1 MVATGIRPI
10 AKRFLWAD
18 AVTIQTCL
26 NSNELLYGVN
36 NNFQDKLN
44 LCAKAGIIYTER
56 FGTGAK
62 QDKTGKGENMNG
74 VTEQKK
80 KVLIVDD
87 SEMNR
92 ALLVDMLGEEYE
104 VVEAEN
110 GMQAIEILQKFENE
124 FSIMLLDIV
133 MPGMNGF
140 EVLKLMN
147 QYHWIENIPVIM
159 ISSESGSIQVERA
172 YELGVTDFI
181 SRPFDALI
189 VRRRVVNTI
198 LLYAKQKKLLGLVEE
213 QIYEKQKQ
221 SNMMIDI
228 LSHIVEFRNGESG
241 PHVRHIH
248 VLTELFLRYL
258 VQITDKYP
266 VARTDINQIGMASAL
281 HDIGKMG
288 IPSEIVN
295 KPGRLTDEEFAVMK
309 THSIIGAQTVE
320 QLPYARDEEFVK
332 ISYEI
337 CRWHHE
343 RYDGRGYP
351 DGLKGDEIPIS
362 AQAVA
367 LADVYDALTSE
378 RVYKKAFSH
387 EKAIQ
392 MIVNGECGV
401 FNPLL
406 LQCLVGTA
414 DSIQEE
420 LRKSEQGD
428 VSQRNARNII
438 EEVLNKE
445 GMSASERTLQL
456 LEHERMKQSFF
467 ASMSKEIQFEY
478 TVSPPMLT
486 LNTWGAEKLGLP
498 EVVQDPFQDGE
509 LSNMHETKTGR
520 EISDAVRST
529 SPEKPILEYDFQLNM
544 GGELRWVRIT
554 SRTIWSTD
562 EPPRY
567 EGVIGKAVDI
577 HETHEQMKLLEQK
590 AFHDGLTG
598 LFNHSYARDRIK
610 ERLEGRKDCKF
621 ILAILDMDKFKQA
634 NDQWGHMFGDQV
646 LIHFAELIRKNIRG
660 GDIAARVGGD
670 EFLIFLEYK
679 TDIHTLVDRIFHSLH
694 GQYKHFSISVSMGV
708 ACTEE
713 VGIDYDELFHA
724 ADQALYNV
732 KQTERGRYCFY
743 EKNMQTDCSAISS
756 IETEE
761 TEGE

>member
-1 MVATGIRPI
+1 
-10 AKRFLWAD
+10 
-18 AVTIQTCL
+18 
-26 NSNELLYGVN
+26 
-36 NNFQDKLN
+36 
-44 LCAKAGIIYTER
+44 
-56 FGTGAK
+56 
-62 QDKTGKGENMNG
+62 MNG
-74 VTEQKK
+74 VTEQKR

-92 ALLVDMLGEEYE
+92 ALLVDMLGEEYD

-110 GMQAIEILQKFENE
+110 GIQAIETLQKYERE

-133 MPGMNGF
+133 MPEMNGF
-140 EVLKLMN
+140 EVLTLMN
-147 QYHWIENIPVIM
+147 KYHWIEDIPVIM
-159 ISSESGSIQVERA
+159 ISSESGSSQIERA
-172 YELGVTDFI
+172 YEMGVTDFI

-258 VQITDKYP
+258 VQITDRYP
-266 VARTDINQIGMASAL
+266 LSRTDINQIGTASAL

-295 KPGRLTDEEFAVMK
+295 KPGRLTDEEFAIMK
-309 THSIIGAQTVE
+309 THSLIGAQMVE
-320 QLPYARDEEFVK
+320 QLSYARDEGFLKV
-332 ISYEI
+332 IYEI

-351 DGLKGDEIPIS
+351 DGLKGDDIPIS

-387 EKAIQ
+387 EEAIK
-392 MIVNGECGV
+392 MIVNGECGT

-406 LQCLVGTA
+406 LRCLVGTA

-420 LRKSEQGD
+420 LSSSEQGD
-428 VSQRNARNII
+428 VNRKDARNII

-478 TVSPPMLT
+478 TVSPPMIT

-498 EVVQDPFQDGE
+498 EVLQDPFGGGE
-509 LSNMHETKTGR
+509 LADMHGTKEGR
-520 EISDAVRST
+520 EIADAIRST
-529 SPEKPILEYDFQLNM
+529 SPEKPILEYDFQM
-544 GGELRWVRIT
+544 DIGGEMRWMRLV
-554 SRTIWSTD
+554 SRTTWSSD

-577 HETHEQMKLLEQK
+577 HEAHEQMKLLEQK

-598 LFNHSYARDRIK
+598 LFNHSHARERIM
-610 ERLEGRKDCKF
+610 ERMENRPEGKF
-621 ILAILDMDKFKQA
+621 ILSILDMDKFKQA

-646 LIHFAELIRKNIRG
+646 LVYFAELLRKNIRG

-670 EFLIFLEYK
+670 EFLIFLEYR
-679 TDIHTLVDRIFHSLH
+679 TDIHGLVDRIFHSLH
-694 GQYKHFSISVSMGV
+694 GQYEHFPISVSMGV
-708 ACTEE
+708 ACTED
-713 VGIDYDELFHA
+713 VGMNYDDLFHA

-732 KQTERGRYCFY
+732 KQTERNRYCFY

-756 IETEE
+756 IETDE
-761 TEGE
+761 TEESEL